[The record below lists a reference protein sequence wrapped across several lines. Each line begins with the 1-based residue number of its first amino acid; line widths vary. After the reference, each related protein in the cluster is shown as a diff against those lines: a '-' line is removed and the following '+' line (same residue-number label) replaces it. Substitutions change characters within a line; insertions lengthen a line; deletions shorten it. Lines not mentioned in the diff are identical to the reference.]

1 VDVVEGVCAQT
12 KVVLKQAW
20 LEHIR
25 PVLVLNKID
34 RLITEMKLKPLDAY
48 VRMMQLLEQVNA
60 IVGELFTIDVM
71 SKAEGLADAS
81 SGLDEA
87 DDSDLYFAPEQ
98 GNVVF
103 ASAADGWGFSLVD
116 FARMFAS
123 KLGVDQRELESSLW
137 GDFYFNSKEKSI
149 LPGAQAKAKKPLFVQ
164 IVLENL
170 WAVYEA
176 VVIRKDKIMVE
187 KIVQSL
193 NLKVLPR
200 DLKHSDP
207 KVQIQ
212 AILTQWL
219 PLSDAV
225 LSKYLSL
232 FKINLMNFRVTY
244 FSGVLICT
252 VLVCYFTGM
261 VCEKLPG
268 PLHMTSA
275 RAEKLMSSRTKTF
288 DSLPPATQ
296 KLKDDFIACSPA
308 EEAPVIVFVS
318 KMIPVSLKTFL
329 EY

>member
-1 VDVVEGVCAQT
+1 M
-12 KVVLKQAW
+12 
-20 LEHIR
+20 
-25 PVLVLNKID
+25 LNKID

-103 ASAADGWGFSLVD
+103 ASAADGWGFSVVD

-123 KLGVDQRELESSLW
+123 KLGVDQKALESSLW
-137 GDFYFNSKEKSI
+137 GDFYFNSKDKSI
-149 LPGAQAKAKKPLFVQ
+149 LPGSQAKAKKPLFVQ

-176 VVIRKDKIMVE
+176 VVIRKDKLMVE

-193 NLKVLPR
+193 SLKVLAR

-225 LSKYLSL
+225 LSKYLITL
-232 FKINLMNFRVTY
+232 
-244 FSGVLICT
+244 
-252 VLVCYFTGM
+252 
-261 VCEKLPG
+261 
-268 PLHMTSA
+268 
-275 RAEKLMSSRTKTF
+275 
-288 DSLPPATQ
+288 
-296 KLKDDFIACSPA
+296 
-308 EEAPVIVFVS
+308 
-318 KMIPVSLKTFL
+318 
-329 EY
+329 